1 MVEMAREEKAAE
13 SRPLKQGAEVRLSD
27 VVRELS
33 ASNQITEA
41 VTGQPTS
48 EMLQAEQMINNL
60 PWLSGAP
67 SPALNDF
74 NIHIS
79 DWSKK
84 LSTKKLTLDD
94 ARAMFFCM
102 QNLVADNVGLRAKC
116 DELIAQQLEGEIRK
130 GVPCWRRNY

>member
-1 MVEMAREEKAAE
+1 MEQMAGQGKSEDGFLR
-13 SRPLKQGAEVRLSD
+13 QGAEVRLTE

-33 ASNQITEA
+33 APTQITEA
-41 VTGQPTS
+41 LTGEPS
-48 EMLQAEQMINNL
+48 ADMLRAEQTINSL

-67 SPALNDF
+67 SAALQDF

-79 DWSKK
+79 AWSSK

-94 ARAMFFCM
+94 ARAMFFCI